1 MENTS
6 IISQEEIGKLVS
18 ETYEHDKD
26 TVLYYVYKHIG
37 NYEDA
42 QDITQDVFLRMMEY
56 GKMLRSDTVRS
67 FMFTVARNLVTDY
80 MRRQISKQEV
90 GVYSMEGLDM
100 TYDDVECK
108 VFAKEIS
115 KLEIMK
121 ANSLPEQRR
130 VIYMKSR
137 FECLSTEEI
146 AAEMSLSKRTVEG
159 HLLMGRKQVRE
170 FIKQCI

>member
-6 IISQEEIGKLVS
+6 IISQEKIGKLVS

-26 TVLYYVYKHIG
+26 TVLYYVYKRIG

-80 MRRQISKQEV
+80 MRRRLFNGGS
-90 GVYSMEGLDM
+90 
-100 TYDDVECK
+100 
-108 VFAKEIS
+108 
-115 KLEIMK
+115 
-121 ANSLPEQRR
+121 
-130 VIYMKSR
+130 
-137 FECLSTEEI
+137 
-146 AAEMSLSKRTVEG
+146 
-159 HLLMGRKQVRE
+159 
-170 FIKQCI
+170 

>member
-1 MENTS
+1 
-6 IISQEEIGKLVS
+6 
-18 ETYEHDKD
+18 
-26 TVLYYVYKHIG
+26 
-37 NYEDA
+37 
-42 QDITQDVFLRMMEY
+42 
-56 GKMLRSDTVRS
+56 
-67 FMFTVARNLVTDY
+67 
-80 MRRQISKQEV
+80 
-90 GVYSMEGLDM
+90 M

-108 VFAKEIS
+108 VFAQEIS

-137 FECLSTEEI
+137 FECLSAEEI